1 MAEPLKN
8 FYGADIPLKVAAMIE
23 PVYPGFDTETFVGE
37 CLVGYEDLELTPRA
51 RQISQCLGSHLPA
64 AFGDA
69 ARILT
74 ASLGPPIAGDELIGQ
89 GMRSFVYLPYVYYV
103 AEHGAGHW
111 AAAMS
116 FQHELTQ
123 RMSCEYSIR
132 VFIESDEE
140 RTMAR
145 LREWAADDNPHVRR
159 LVSEGTRPRLPWAP
173 RLRRF
178 VADPRPVVELLD
190 LLKDDPSSMVRRS
203 VANNLND
210 IGKDHPGV
218 LTEVCR
224 RWMDGGTP
232 EREAMIRHA
241 LRGAVKRG
249 DREALDILGYGSAS
263 DVAVANMAVEPDVVA
278 IGGQVRVSF
287 TLINASPTSGKYN
300 VDLKV
305 HFVKATGSTSS
316 KVFKVRSVTL
326 TPEENV
332 KLSKIISVAQHTTR
346 THHPGIHQLEVVVN
360 GAVVAA
366 DSFRITG

>member
-1 MAEPLKN
+1 M
-8 FYGADIPLKVAAMIE
+8 G
-23 PVYPGFDTETFVGE
+23 
-37 CLVGYEDLELTPRA
+37 
-51 RQISQCLGSHLPA
+51 
-64 AFGDA
+64 
-69 ARILT
+69 
-74 ASLGPPIAGDELIGQ
+74 
-89 GMRSFVYLPYVYYV
+89 SFVYLPYVFYV
-103 AEHGAGHW
+103 AEHGVGLW

-132 VFIESDEE
+132 VFIESDEQ

-173 RLRRF
+173 RLRKF
-178 VADPRPVVELLD
+178 VADPRPVIELLY
-190 LLKDDPSSMVRRS
+190 LLRDDPSSMVRRS

-232 EREAMIRHA
+232 ERDALIRHA
-241 LRGAVKRG
+241 LRSAVKRG
-249 DREALDILGYGSAS
+249 DREALEILGYGSAS
-263 DVAVANMAVEPDVVA
+263 EVAVANIAVEPDVVA
-278 IGGQVRVSF
+278 IGGRVRVSF
-287 TLINASPTSGKYN
+287 TLINAGPTSGKYN

-305 HFVKATGSTSS
+305 HFVKATGSTSP

-326 TPEENV
+326 PAGENV
-332 KLSKIISVAQHTTR
+332 ELSKTISVAQHTTR
-346 THHPGIHQLEVVVN
+346 THHPGIHKVDVVVN
-360 GAVVAA
+360 GAVIAA
-366 DSFRITG
+366 GSFRIAG